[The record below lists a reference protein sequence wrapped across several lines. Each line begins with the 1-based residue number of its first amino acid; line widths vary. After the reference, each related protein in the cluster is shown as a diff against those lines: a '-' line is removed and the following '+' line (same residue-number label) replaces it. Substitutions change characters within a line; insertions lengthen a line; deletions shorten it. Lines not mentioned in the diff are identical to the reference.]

1 MIDKVHAV
9 IARFEEL
16 GEIMQ
21 APDFASDQ
29 KRMAEI
35 GREYTDLR
43 NKMPKLQEYIDTV
56 SGKEESEQ
64 MLNEESDPELI
75 AMAKEELADCKDR
88 LPALEEDVKLLLVPT
103 DPTDHCNAILEI
115 RAGTG
120 GTEAGLFAGDLLRMY
135 ELYAATKKWKVE
147 VLSSAYGEQ
156 DAIKEMVL
164 LISGENVYG
173 TLKYE
178 SGIHRVQRVP
188 KTEAQGRIHTS
199 AASVAVL
206 LESDDVEINIEDKD
220 LRIDTFRASG
230 AGGQHVNKTDSAIRI
245 THIPSGLVVSC
256 QDEKSQTKNKAR
268 AMKVLQAR
276 LLDEET
282 RKQKEA
288 DDAARKSL
296 VGSGDRSEKI
306 RTYNYPQG
314 RVTDHRIN
322 FTAYNL
328 DQIMNGSLQPFS
340 DALAQADMQD
350 RMANSDNA

>member
-1 MIDKVHAV
+1 MIDKVQAV
-9 IARFEEL
+9 ISRYQEL
-16 GEIMQ
+16 EEIMQ
-21 APDFASDQ
+21 QPGFASDL
-29 KRMAEI
+29 KKMAEI
-35 GREYTDLR
+35 GREFNDIR
-43 NKMPKLQEYIDTV
+43 NKLPKLTEYV
-56 SGKEESEQ
+56 SVLEGKEEAEQ
-64 MLNEESDPELI
+64 ILNEENDPDLI
-75 AMAKEELADCKDR
+75 AMAKEELSDFKDR
-88 LPALEEDVKLLLVPT
+88 LPALEEEVKLLLVPT

-135 ELYAATKKWKVE
+135 ELYAASKKWQVE

-164 LISGENVYG
+164 LISGEKVYG

-206 LESDDVEINIEDKD
+206 LESDEVEVNIEDKD

-282 RKQKEA
+282 RKQKES
-288 DDAARKSL
+288 DDATRKSL

-322 FTAYNL
+322 FTVYNL
-328 DQIMNGSLQPFS
+328 DQVMNGSLQPFS
-340 DALAQADMQD
+340 DALAQADMQEQ
-350 RMANSDNA
+350 MANADHA